1 MNERSLAY
9 YKSLNYKIQVEFSAE
24 DDRWYARIPE
34 LWDTLVDAETPVE
47 ALQKAFG
54 LKDEILE
61 MAYKEGRDIPL
72 PRPDIE
78 YSGRFLLRVP
88 KTLHAKLA
96 AEAEREG
103 TSINRLAIQFL
114 SAELERRQTLRMVS
128 DEIKSTF
135 YEIMTRPFSGFQSIF
150 GRAIHPEA
158 RQNEGTIILPLA
170 STASQQMLV
179 ATDKAETEDILTD
192 SVPSRRLSI

>member
-1 MNERSLAY
+1 MNENTLDF
-9 YKSLNYKIQVEFSAE
+9 YKSLNYKIQVEFSTE
-24 DDRWYARIPE
+24 DNCWYASIPD
-34 LWDTLVDAETPVE
+34 LWDTSADAETPE
-47 ALQKAFG
+47 KAFQKAFR

-61 MAYKEGRDIPL
+61 LAYKDGRDIPL

-114 SAELERRQTLRMVS
+114 SAELERRQTLRTVT
-128 DEIKSTF
+128 DEIRWSTF
-135 YEIMTRPFSGFQSIF
+135 ASVGSVLTGASSRITHR
-150 GRAIHPEA
+150 
-158 RQNEGTIILPLA
+158 ILPSQRQERGVWISGSA
-170 STASQQMLV
+170 RSSTFSKL
-179 ATDKAETEDILTD
+179 
-192 SVPSRRLSI
+192 

>member
-34 LWDTLVDAETPVE
+34 LWDTLVDAAKPDE
-47 ALQKAFG
+47 ALEKVFS

-61 MAYKEGRDIPL
+61 LAYKDGRDIPL
-72 PRPDIE
+72 PRPEIE

-96 AEAEREG
+96 AEAERDR
-103 TSINRLAIQFL
+103 TSINRLAIQVL
-114 SAELERRQTLRMVS
+114 SGELERRQTLRTIS
-128 DEIKSTF
+128 DELKSSF
-135 YEIMTRPFSGFQSIF
+135 YESVTSQLRGVQGVITRVMRPAQPQERLPSLGWAVGPTQHKYVLIQ
-150 GRAIHPEA
+150 EA
-158 RQNEGTIILPLA
+158 EG
-170 STASQQMLV
+170 
-179 ATDKAETEDILTD
+179 EDILTD
-192 SVPSRRLSI
+192 REQVGRVTT

>member
-1 MNERSLAY
+1 MNERSLDY
-9 YKSLNYKIQVEFSAE
+9 YKSLNYKIQVDFSSE
-24 DDRWYARIPE
+24 DKCWYARIPE
-34 LWDTLVDAETPVE
+34 LWDTLVDAETPGE

-96 AEAEREG
+96 SEAEREG

-114 SAELERRQTLRMVS
+114 STELERRQTLRTVS
-128 DEIKSTF
+128 DEIKSAFHDVLT
-135 YEIMTRPFSGFQSIF
+135 TQFSGY
-150 GRAIHPEA
+150 RA
-158 RQNEGTIILPLA
+158 PLA
-170 STASQQMLV
+170 EPM
-179 ATDKAETEDILTD
+179 
-192 SVPSRRLSI
+192 RRVWDLDLIRKRRSLQDVTTGNVL